1 MRPVMK
7 FYHEHLQFVHLPV
20 VGTDQKNSTD
30 TSGEVRTHALKEDQ
44 NLSLAP

>member
-7 FYHEHLQFVHLPV
+7 FYPEHLPFDHLPV
-20 VGTDQKNSTD
+20 VGRDQKSSTD

>member
-1 MRPVMK
+1 MRPVMTN
-7 FYHEHLQFVHLPV
+7 YHVHILFDHLPV
-20 VGTDQKNSTD
+20 VGRDQKISTD

>member
-7 FYHEHLQFVHLPV
+7 VQSERLQLGHLPIV
-20 VGTDQKNSTD
+20 DRDQKNSTD

>member
-1 MRPVMK
+1 MRPVMT
-7 FYHEHLQFVHLPV
+7 FTTEHLQSDHLPV
-20 VGTDQKNSTD
+20 VGRDQKKTTY